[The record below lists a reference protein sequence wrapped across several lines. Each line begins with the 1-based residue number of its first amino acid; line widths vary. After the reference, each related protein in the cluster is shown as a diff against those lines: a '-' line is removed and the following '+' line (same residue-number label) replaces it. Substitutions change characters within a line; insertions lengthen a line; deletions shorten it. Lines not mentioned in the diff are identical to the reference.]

1 MKKISND
8 KGKSPKNQS
17 MEGTTNMAEVEY
29 KESIYGSLNEALL
42 KGTSED
48 IRKIVGNTED
58 VHRIARELR
67 NFLKQRKEIA
77 DSIDI
82 YLNSNFAKSFNLAIS
97 SIMLAFIA
105 PAMNDLIKETI
116 KAGFLLFT
124 EQESAS
130 GIEFEVS
137 VCTFIAMAV
146 IIIYF
151 CKKMLDLWNK
161 SLDLKRDLLLLKSLL
176 KEQ

>member
-1 MKKISND
+1 MKKIKKQNR
-8 KGKSPKNQS
+8 KSLCKLCKRS
-17 MEGTTNMAEVEY
+17 IRLAKME
-29 KESIYGSLNEALL
+29 KEDPGFRSLNEALL
-42 KGTSED
+42 GGTSVD
-48 IRKIVGNTED
+48 IRQHIGSRAD
-58 VHRIARELR
+58 VYRIARELR
-67 NFLKQRKEIA
+67 NFSKQRKELA

-82 YLNSNFAKSFNLAIS
+82 YLNSTFAKSFNATFS

-105 PAMNDLIKETI
+105 PAMKDLIKEAI

-146 IIIYF
+146 IITCF
-151 CKKMLDLWNK
+151 CKKMLDFWNE
-161 SLDLKRDLLLLKSLL
+161 SLELKRDLLLLKFLL